1 MGNLKR
7 MMTHRPGGTFGGSA
21 FARLTSTTESICD
34 LSEMTRGSLTS
45 FVALRDLHFRLL
57 FVFYYI
63 ILYCIE

>member
-21 FARLTSTTESICD
+21 LARLTSTTESICD

-45 FVALRDLHFRLL
+45 FVVIEGSTLL
-57 FVFYYI
+57 SFICFFI
-63 ILYCIE
+63 ILY